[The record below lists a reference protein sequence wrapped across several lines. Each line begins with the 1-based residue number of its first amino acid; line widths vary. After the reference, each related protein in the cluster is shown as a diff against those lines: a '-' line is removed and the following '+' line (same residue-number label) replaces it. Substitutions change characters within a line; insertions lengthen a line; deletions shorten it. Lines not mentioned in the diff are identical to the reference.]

1 MASTVLVSRM
11 WCVEVL
17 MVDRKHENSC
27 LNEKRI
33 ERIEVN
39 LDSLREGFSEYKK
52 VNSVQDE
59 RICDLRADLAEYM
72 EEMKNMRRSVLHL
85 EGTINEM
92 RWVLKIFIGTML
104 AAIVKDLL
112 IFLGFK

>member
-1 MASTVLVSRM
+1 
-11 WCVEVL
+11 

-33 ERIEVN
+33 ERIEGKVE
-39 LDSLREGFSEYKK
+39 SLREGFSEYMRL
-52 VNSVQDE
+52 NSVQDE
-59 RICDLRADLAEYM
+59 RICDLKADLAEYM
-72 EEMKNMRRSVLHL
+72 EEAKNMRRSVLLL

-92 RWVLKIFIGTML
+92 RWILKIFIGTII

-112 IFLGFK
+112 IIFGFK